1 MIVTF
6 LNRVYVDAN
15 IPIYMQSMGEHIIE
29 LSMGCSRGARL
40 NKKVVVIKPKKS
52 INEKIY
58 DLKPDGVDLVIIKE
72 KTIMGL
78 AIKMLIWVVSMSFI
92 RFNMRHIYSWIRT
105 KTSTTSKG
113 NNDKLIYRLI
123 NSLINILHRWSESK
137 FYRTQLYQD
146 RKDISNGAKFNIS
159 YDDIAF
165 SVNYLKKKNIVLKN
179 KLICIHVRDHVED
192 WDGYRRSCVIDNYL
206 GAIKYLASKGYSIVK
221 IGLGSEEKCNDPNI
235 IDLSYE
241 ETPRIVPMYLISQ
254 CEFVVSY
261 QTGFMQHLTYMLNKP
276 LLMLN
281 LTDPIINYPI
291 RYNSMAALKTL
302 IRKDTG
308 EEANFSEFANGSLI
322 KFKKQNKFDSIYE
335 FIDNTENEVI
345 ASIKDMIDFIEK
357 KFKMSNEQIFFRKF
371 LLKKNI
377 ELLEKKRH
385 IGVYNYYMKWSG
397 GNFIGDGSLC
407 PWYVEKKKNDLG
419 KSFLK

>member
-159 YDDIAF
+159 YDDIA
-165 SVNYLKKKNIVLKN
+165 L
-179 KLICIHVRDHVED
+179 
-192 WDGYRRSCVIDNYL
+192 
-206 GAIKYLASKGYSIVK
+206 
-221 IGLGSEEKCNDPNI
+221 
-235 IDLSYE
+235 
-241 ETPRIVPMYLISQ
+241 
-254 CEFVVSY
+254 
-261 QTGFMQHLTYMLNKP
+261 
-276 LLMLN
+276 
-281 LTDPIINYPI
+281 
-291 RYNSMAALKTL
+291 
-302 IRKDTG
+302 
-308 EEANFSEFANGSLI
+308 
-322 KFKKQNKFDSIYE
+322 
-335 FIDNTENEVI
+335 
-345 ASIKDMIDFIEK
+345 
-357 KFKMSNEQIFFRKF
+357 
-371 LLKKNI
+371 
-377 ELLEKKRH
+377 
-385 IGVYNYYMKWSG
+385 
-397 GNFIGDGSLC
+397 
-407 PWYVEKKKNDLG
+407 
-419 KSFLK
+419 